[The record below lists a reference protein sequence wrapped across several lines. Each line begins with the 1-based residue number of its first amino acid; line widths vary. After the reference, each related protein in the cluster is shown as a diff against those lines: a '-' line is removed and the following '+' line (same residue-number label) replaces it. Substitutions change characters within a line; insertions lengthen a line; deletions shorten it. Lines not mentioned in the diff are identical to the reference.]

1 MNYYFKK
8 DTREFQFSCD
18 VEIKYDPTNL
28 VRVWVEDPS
37 TIDALYKWTLAADD
51 KTLIKGEE
59 SHAPEAG

>member
-18 VEIKYDPTNL
+18 MEVGYDSTKL
-28 VRVWVEDPS
+28 VKVWIEDPS
-37 TIDALYKWTLAADD
+37 KIDTLYKWTLDADD

-59 SHAPEAG
+59 SHAPEGS